1 MIMNLKINHLSF
13 GYLKRPLSVV
23 DFSCELK
30 SGETLA
36 LLGGEGAGKTSLL
49 RVISGLEKQYAGT
62 MFFDGRNAEMVSLEE
77 RCFSYLPSEPVVF
90 ENKTIAQNFQ
100 FLFGTINRPY
110 NEELCLKCLRKF
122 GIEKQLNL
130 KMKKLT
136 SAEKK
141 VFSVVRC
148 FIKNPK
154 LILLDDLFQNE
165 NKENCLLIKNAILT
179 LFNEKSAKTSLIYVE
194 NPENQL
200 KIANHYVYLSYGKNT
215 KLESFA
221 SLKANPVD
229 LFSCDFFENFKKD
242 YSLMFDGNNYYLL
255 KQEFVYE
262 KKKLKQ
268 VNTLGQIKIDDSFN
282 EKLEKQKLSANE
294 QMQVSMVSY
303 ENIEEF
309 SDAKLNT
316 LLKNGQIFMF
326 DKNTFTKVL

>member
-1 MIMNLKINHLSF
+1 MKLKINHLSF
-13 GYLKRPLSVV
+13 GYIKRPLSVV

-62 MFFDGRNAEMVSLEE
+62 MYFDDKNAETVSLEE
-77 RCFSYLPSEPVVF
+77 RCFSYLPSEPVIF

-100 FLFGTINRPY
+100 FLFDTLKLPY
-110 NEELCLKCLRKF
+110 DENMSLNVLKKF
-122 GIEKQLNL
+122 GIEKPLNL

-148 FIKNPK
+148 FIKKPK

-165 NKENCLLIKNAILT
+165 NKENCLLVKNAILT
-179 LFNEKSAKTSLIYVE
+179 LFNEKSASTSLIYVE
-194 NPENQL
+194 NPKNQL
-200 KIANHYVYLSYGKNT
+200 KIANHYFYLSYGKYT
-215 KLESFA
+215 KLESIG
-221 SLKANPVD
+221 SLKTKPVD

-255 KQEFVYE
+255 EKEFVY
-262 KKKLKQ
+262 KKNKLSQ
-268 VNTLGQIKIDDSFN
+268 VNVIRQIKIDNIFN
-282 EKLEKQKLSANE
+282 EELGKQKLNINQ
-294 QMQVSMVSY
+294 QMEAIMVSFEY
-303 ENIEEF
+303 FDEL
-309 SDAKLNT
+309 SDEKLNT
-316 LLKNGQIFMF
+316 LLKNIQIFIF